1 METTTVASQ
10 GVDMADAR
18 AEGQNE
24 RGHDSGSAHGLH
36 GLKEAGE
43 VGSRPH
49 DPVADA
55 AASLRLTKLTL
66 SGFKS
71 FADTT
76 EFTFEHPITGIV
88 GPNGCGKSNVV
99 DAIKWVLGER
109 SSKSLRGTEML
120 DVIFAGSA
128 GRKPLGLAS
137 VKLTFDNPVVEAAAT
152 EHVIAEAAGN
162 SEARGVET
170 KEESGEQGVG
180 SDEVVAE
187 VSSRTEQADE
197 QLSIV
202 EGSDQVISEP
212 SPRSSALSGPS
223 AIPSSPRRKFGR
235 MLPVDSDTVEIE
247 RRLYRDGGSEYLIN
261 GKQARLKDIREMFLD
276 TGVGADAYSI
286 IEQGKVDAMLLAS
299 PQERRII
306 FEEAAGIAKY
316 KQRRIEAQRRLDRA
330 EANLKIAKEELEST
344 ERRLR
349 LVKGQA
355 AKARKFQE
363 YDSELKAWQRTLA
376 MDQHDLLLER
386 IEGLT
391 SQQNEATAQR
401 DEAHA
406 QLMVLEQQKAEA
418 EALRHEQ
425 SEQVRRLEQERMSAM
440 HMCQQSEQRK
450 GMLER
455 LVEQIKREGET
466 DKAAIKELTERA
478 GTTDVSVTEAR
489 EQIAALSEQLAEAER
504 RLQDAAAQRAAMME
518 QLGEKQ
524 RLSSQRSNA
533 AARIDRERV
542 QMVAAVE
549 GERRRGAGL
558 KEQLERVGATLTR
571 IATDRESVLQQ
582 QATATT
588 KTEEIRGVVSDLESQ
603 LAACEQQL
611 SQLGEDRRVRAGDIA
626 QLDQDFVRTESRR
639 ATLEEMAQQ
648 RVGFAEAV
656 RRAMSLKADNKGFGG
671 VIAPLA
677 DLIEIQTN
685 QQDVAG
691 DSTNVGSETDST
703 NVQAAV
709 EQAIEVALAD
719 DLQALVVENL
729 AGIAGEE
736 ELRLVGGRLTFVPL
750 SRDGVASAPMHFASL
765 QVASDDPAGRVVQLR
780 SLVKAR
786 AGTHEQRVS
795 ELLDVMLGKTF
806 LVTNLDAA
814 MMLLASMRGAGESTS
829 GVRFITRRGEVL
841 DESLRVTA
849 GPAASGGS
857 GASASANSKQNSN
870 DAAMPVGLLR
880 RRVELEHLA
889 RKGVELGAKLASL
902 RDGLAAVDGEASA
915 LSQRAGELRS
925 QLSQQ
930 QKALLGV
937 QATVE
942 RLGYDAT
949 RLERE
954 HERTQQEQQQS
965 SQRLEKL
972 ELEAASMAEKAASL
986 ARLAEEELAGAAAL
1000 SSELASLQTRA
1011 DASSEQVTAA
1021 KVEVGTLSE
1030 QLSGAKRALANLEW
1044 VRDDLARRVRD
1055 VNARLSE
1062 QESRLGEHA
1071 IGINEAIAII
1081 TNASAAVATL
1091 AGQFGE
1097 ASQLLEQTTQA
1108 TAELNEQVAAARQRA
1123 AIVERDFHSLEL
1135 SRRELEVKREGL
1147 EDRAMQEL
1155 SLDLRIEN
1163 AAYRQLLA
1171 DVSIDEQIE
1180 GATEGEVT
1188 QTIYTFA
1195 RPDHDEAQR
1204 AIDDFKREIKK
1215 LGSVN
1220 MEALDEELT
1229 LEGQNEQLVKQV
1241 ADIEQAREQLSQLIA
1256 ELNEVSKT
1264 RFEEIFGTIQEQFG
1278 GERGMFRKLFGGGR
1292 AEVRLMPLIKEVEQA
1307 DGSIAKVETND
1318 YDVLESGIE
1327 VIAKPPG
1334 KEPRSI
1340 SQLSGGEKTLTAVA
1354 LLMSIF
1360 RSKPSCF
1367 CILDEVDAALDE
1379 GNVGRFNNCVR
1390 DFTDLSRFIIITHN
1404 KRTMQNTDH
1413 LYGITQQEK
1422 GVSTRVSV
1430 RFDQVGKDGSIHAS
1444 AKAEAKPES
1453 KSEPKAAAKKDTQ
1466 ATSLVEVKPVAKSA
1480 EVKPSVKSA
1489 DVEDQTRTPE
1499 TKSLA
1504 DAIDPA
1510 TARVIETVTPNV
1522 RKRKAKDA
1530 SKDVAKEQVARKTED
1545 AARDVSQVTA
1555 IAPVTE
1561 TPKAIEPP
1569 VVEVV
1574 SKAAPVEP
1582 AAEARAAEVA
1592 QANLHVAPL
1601 GIGENPE
1608 QSTTLGM
1615 SPLKRALAKL
1625 RETMGE

>member
-18 AEGQNE
+18 AQGQGE
-24 RGHDSGSAHGLH
+24 YGQSAHGLH
-36 GLKEAGE
+36 GLKDAGAVGGRTRDPIAE
-43 VGSRPH
+43 V
-49 DPVADA
+49 

-128 GRKPLGLAS
+128 GRKQLGLAS
-137 VKLTFDNPVVEAAAT
+137 VKLTFDNPVVEELTAEDAESAEGDEGKIASGEDQRTEEVAA
-152 EHVIAEAAGN
+152 EHVSESVEAGSVSGDVDN
-162 SEARGVET
+162 SSANDTSTV
-170 KEESGEQGVG
+170 
-180 SDEVVAE
+180 
-187 VSSRTEQADE
+187 
-197 QLSIV
+197 
-202 EGSDQVISEP
+202 
-212 SPRSSALSGPS
+212 SSALSAIS
-223 AIPSSPRRKFGR
+223 AVKSQPRRKFGR

-261 GKQARLKDIREMFLD
+261 NKQARLKDIREMFLD

-330 EANLKIAKEELEST
+330 EANLKLAREELEST

-391 SQQNEATAQR
+391 SQQHDVAAQR

-406 QLMVLEQQKAEA
+406 QLAALEQQKVEA

-425 SEQVRRLEQERMSAM
+425 SEQVRRLEQERMSAL

-455 LVEQIKREGET
+455 LVEQVKKAGET

-504 RLQDAAAQRAAMME
+504 RLQDAASQRAAMME

-524 RLSSQRSNA
+524 RLSAQRSSA
-533 AARIDRERV
+533 AGRIDRERV

-558 KEQLERVGATLTR
+558 KEQIERIGGTLTR
-571 IATDRESVLQQ
+571 IATDRESVSQQ
-582 QATATT
+582 QATAGA
-588 KTEEIRGVVSDLESQ
+588 KTEEIRAVVSDLESQ

-611 SQLGEDRRVRAGDIA
+611 SQLGEDRRVRASDIA
-626 QLDQDFVRTESRR
+626 QFDQDFVRTESRR

-656 RRAMSLKADNKGFGG
+656 RRAMSLKAEGKGFGG

-677 DLIEIQTN
+677 DLIEIQTP
-685 QQDVAG
+685 DG
-691 DSTNVGSETDST
+691 DATSESGSV

-729 AGIAGEE
+729 AGIASED
-736 ELRLVGGRLTFVPL
+736 ELRLVGGRVTFVPL
-750 SRDGVASAPMHFASL
+750 ARDASEVASDAAAHLSSL

-780 SLVKAR
+780 SLVRAR
-786 AGTHEQRVS
+786 AGSHEQRVS
-795 ELLDVMLGKTF
+795 NLLDVMLGKTF

-814 MMLLASMRGAGESTS
+814 MMLLASMRGAGELMS

-849 GPAASGGS
+849 GPAASGVS
-857 GASASANSKQNSN
+857 GVSGGAGAGNKLGTSN
-870 DAAMPVGLLR
+870 EGAAPVGLLR

-889 RKGVELGAKLASL
+889 RKGLELSATLASL
-902 RDGLAAVDGEASA
+902 REGLAAVDGEASG
-915 LSQRAGELRS
+915 LSHRAGELRS

-930 QKALLGV
+930 QKALLGT
-937 QATVE
+937 QATIE

-954 HERTQQEQQQS
+954 HERTQQEQQQTT
-965 SQRLEKL
+965 QRLEKL
-972 ELEAASMAEKAASL
+972 EVEAALMAEKAASL

-1055 VNARLSE
+1055 VNARLTE
-1062 QESRLGEHA
+1062 QDSRLGEHA

-1081 TNASAAVATL
+1081 ANTTAAIATL
-1091 AGQFGE
+1091 AGQLGE
-1097 ASQLLEQTTQA
+1097 ASQLLEQTTA
-1108 TAELNEQVAAARQRA
+1108 AASELNEQVTAARQRA

-1135 SRRELEVKREGL
+1135 SRRELEVKRESL
-1147 EDRAMQEL
+1147 EDRAMQDL
-1155 SLDLRIEN
+1155 SLDLRAEHVHYRALLAPVTVEQCADDAMQSEN
-1163 AAYRQLLA
+1163 ADSLA
-1171 DVSIDEQIE
+1171 DADKASRSMVQV
-1180 GATEGEVT
+1180 A
-1188 QTIYTFA
+1188 YTFA
-1195 RPDHDEAQR
+1195 RPDHNEAQR

-1241 ADIEQAREQLSQLIA
+1241 ADIEQAREQLSQLIG
-1256 ELNEVSKT
+1256 ELNEVSRT
-1264 RFEEIFGTIQEQFG
+1264 RFSEIFSTIQEQFG
-1278 GERGMFRKLFGGGR
+1278 GERGMYRKLFGGGR
-1292 AEVRLMPLIKEVEQA
+1292 AEVRLMPLIKEVEQP
-1307 DGSIAKVETND
+1307 DGSVAKVETD
-1318 YDVLESGIE
+1318 EYDVLESGIE

-1404 KRTMQNTDH
+1404 KRTMQNVDH

-1444 AKAEAKPES
+1444 AKHEVKTEAKPAAVIEA
-1453 KSEPKAAAKKDTQ
+1453 KPAPK
-1466 ATSLVEVKPVAKSA
+1466 VEEAGT
-1480 EVKPSVKSA
+1480 E
-1489 DVEDQTRTPE
+1489 
-1499 TKSLA
+1499 
-1504 DAIDPA
+1504 PA
-1510 TARVIETVTPNV
+1510 TERVIESVTPSV
-1522 RKRKAKDA
+1522 RKRKVKEATIRVDEPA
-1530 SKDVAKEQVARKTED
+1530 MVAAVALDVAPHIKE
-1545 AARDVSQVTA
+1545 
-1555 IAPVTE
+1555 
-1561 TPKAIEPP
+1561 PKVVEPP

-1582 AAEARAAEVA
+1582 AADVRAAEVA
-1592 QANLHVAPL
+1592 PANLHVAAM
-1601 GIGENPE
+1601 GIGESAE

-1615 SPLKRALAKL
+1615 SPLKRAMAKL
-1625 RETMGE
+1625 RETMGD